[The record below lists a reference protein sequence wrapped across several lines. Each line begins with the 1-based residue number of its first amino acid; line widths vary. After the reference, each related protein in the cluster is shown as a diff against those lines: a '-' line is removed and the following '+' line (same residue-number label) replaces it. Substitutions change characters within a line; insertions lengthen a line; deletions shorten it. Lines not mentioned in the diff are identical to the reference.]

1 MSNEARLP
9 PGQYELTEFP
19 RFGLPQFANRLPK
32 ETRDAS
38 LEIKGDVG
46 EPITISDELFKL
58 PRIDQT
64 SDFHCVTT
72 WTRRSLTWSGF
83 RFSDLYERLVVP
95 GARPLQDA
103 SFVILRA
110 RDGYGTSLPLA
121 DLLADTV
128 LLADRLNGEPL
139 PVEHGAPL
147 RLVAPAHYGHKS
159 AKHLCAIEFW
169 RDDRHFRSPST
180 FRFMTHPRARV
191 AFEERGT
198 GVPGWLLR
206 YLYRPMVR
214 PGIWLFQRGLARHTT
229 TNARPSVRAPR

>member
-1 MSNEARLP
+1 MSNEMKLP
-9 PGQYELTEFP
+9 PGQYELNQFP
-19 RFGLPQFANRLPK
+19 RFGVPRFANRFPK
-32 ETRDAS
+32 ETRQVF

-46 EPITISDELFKL
+46 QPITISDELFKL
-58 PRIDQT
+58 PRVEQT

-72 WTRRSLTWSGF
+72 WTRRSLKWSGF
-83 RFSDLYERLVVP
+83 RFSDFYERIVVP
-95 GARPLQDA
+95 GARPQQDA
-103 SFVILRA
+103 SFVILRGQ
-110 RDGYGTSLPLA
+110 DGYGTSLPLA
-121 DLLADTV
+121 DLLADSV

-147 RLVAPAHYGHKS
+147 RLLAPAHYAHKS

-169 RDDRHFRSPST
+169 RDDRHYRSPSP
-180 FRFMTHPRARV
+180 FRFMTHPRGRV

-214 PGIWLFQRGLARHTT
+214 PAIWLFQRAMTRHMTT
-229 TNARPSVRAPR
+229 KADN